1 MLFFPNNPQTA
12 AGGFQKSEE
21 IAIDILVFFGVGAS
35 KKGGFRPLQGQ
46 AMDDR
51 DDGDAGE
58 TAVPSD
64 ISILADLLQILGP
77 YQSQGLPLTEL
88 HEKLPAHLA
97 HLAGSIDVTRNWLQR
112 YPQIIQLT
120 GPKGEEKVVLA
131 LAKAGPPS
139 PNDKPPPPA
148 QQAPPPPVPPMPA
161 PVHGMPSWPQMPHGW
176 PAPPGPVMG
185 MTDEKMMNGYGY
197 GMGMAQQTMNI
208 SKDNGNAI
216 VGDDDNSNPSS
227 VQLRGLPFRASVED
241 VKGFLGDHVN
251 YLNPEKK
258 PNICLLSN
266 RDGRPSGFARVFF
279 VSPQAAHKCKDALHR
294 KQMGDRYVEVL
305 ASDRSRG
312 RKNKAGGANV
322 EEKEQVQ
329 QTPLDAATEQ
339 AEKERVLSECRDH
352 LSAPGRQQTLLSM
365 LGIALTDPARN
376 YLRRANLGLKHF
388 LARFPNEFRV
398 EGPKGCEKVIW
409 QNPDGLCYNLQENA
423 APHPAPHPRT
433 VPEEEPSTPDTRL
446 MSPTRAPPSGSHFIA
461 TPSDWGTPQVNSGSM
476 GMDFQFPGTWPPYS
490 FPPWQPQWMPWMEN
504 GSNAVSSKKKINKPP
519 GAEANSAISRSHAH
533 LHPQS
538 HPFAEESSQELK
550 DASVEV
556 DKSGVAAL
564 RLRGLPFSVTVQDV
578 LTFFA
583 QHNVADTIHDGPNS
597 AKLLPKANGRPSGQA
612 VVQMRSRRD
621 ADVAQKALNH
631 QYVGGRYIE
640 VFVYGNEDKEEL
652 GMGLGGAHE
661 AAWSEWSNSY
671 SNASP
676 WWGNMG
682 NMQGPYQNEAEA
694 KDGIWD
700 ALIMQAMLP
709 LSQQSVPSPFPI
721 SEGSSK
727 PTLQV

>member
-1 MLFFPNNPQTA
+1 M
-12 AGGFQKSEE
+12 
-21 IAIDILVFFGVGAS
+21 
-35 KKGGFRPLQGQ
+35 
-46 AMDDR
+46 
-51 DDGDAGE
+51 
-58 TAVPSD
+58 
-64 ISILADLLQILGP
+64 
-77 YQSQGLPLTEL
+77 
-88 HEKLPAHLA
+88 
-97 HLAGSIDVTRNWLQR
+97 
-112 YPQIIQLT
+112 
-120 GPKGEEKVVLA
+120 
-131 LAKAGPPS
+131 
-139 PNDKPPPPA
+139 
-148 QQAPPPPVPPMPA
+148 
-161 PVHGMPSWPQMPHGW
+161 
-176 PAPPGPVMG
+176 
-185 MTDEKMMNGYGY
+185 
-197 GMGMAQQTMNI
+197 
-208 SKDNGNAI
+208 
-216 VGDDDNSNPSS
+216 
-227 VQLRGLPFRASVED
+227 ED

-694 KDGIWD
+694 KDGSWD

>member
-1 MLFFPNNPQTA
+1 
-12 AGGFQKSEE
+12 
-21 IAIDILVFFGVGAS
+21 
-35 KKGGFRPLQGQ
+35 
-46 AMDDR
+46 MDDR

-148 QQAPPPPVPPMPA
+148 QEAPPPPVPPMPA
-161 PVHGMPSWPQMPHGW
+161 VHGMPSCPQMPHGW

-423 APHPAPHPRT
+423 PAPPAPHPRT

-504 GSNAVSSKKKINKPP
+504 GSNAVSSKKKINKPS

-694 KDGIWD
+694 KDGSWD

>member
-1 MLFFPNNPQTA
+1 
-12 AGGFQKSEE
+12 
-21 IAIDILVFFGVGAS
+21 
-35 KKGGFRPLQGQ
+35 
-46 AMDDR
+46 MDDR
-51 DDGDAGE
+51 DDEKTD
-58 TAVPSD
+58 VPSD

-77 YQSQGLPLTEL
+77 FQSQGLPLAEL
-88 HEKLPAHLA
+88 HDKLPAHLA
-97 HLAGSIDVTRNWLQR
+97 HLAGSVDVTRNWLQR

-120 GPKGEEKVVLA
+120 GPKGEEQVVLA
-131 LAKAGPPS
+131 LAKGPPPS
-139 PNDKPPPPA
+139 PPKEKAPA
-148 QQAPPPPVPPMPA
+148 PAPVQQVQAAPVPPNI
-161 PVHGMPSWPQMPHGW
+161 PSWPTMPHGW

-185 MTDEKMMNGYGY
+185 SDDKMLNGYGGY
-197 GMGMAQQTMNI
+197 GYQMGMGMPQQMVNM
-208 SKDNGNAI
+208 SSGNGNAV
-216 VGDDDNSNPSS
+216 VGDEDSSNPSS
-227 VQLRGLPFRASVED
+227 VQLRGLPFRASTED
-241 VKGFLGDHVN
+241 VRTFLGEHAN
-251 YLNPEKK
+251 YLSTEKN

-279 VSPQAAHKCKDALHR
+279 TSPQAAHKCKDALHR

-305 ASDRSRG
+305 ASDRNRSR
-312 RKNKAGGANV
+312 KKAQGLATTT
-322 EEKEQVQ
+322 EEKETVPA
-329 QTPLDAATEQ
+329 PLDAATEQ
-339 AEKERVLSECRDH
+339 AEKERVLSECREH
-352 LSAPGRQQTLLSM
+352 LSAPGRNQTLLSM

-409 QNPDGLCYNLQENA
+409 QNQDGFGEA
-423 APHPAPHPRT
+423 
-433 VPEEEPSTPDTRL
+433 EEPSTPTRL
-446 MSPTRAPPSGSHFIA
+446 MSPTRPPPSGGHFIA

-476 GMDFQFPGTWPPYS
+476 GSMGMDFPFPGNWPPYS
-490 FPPWQPQWMPWMEN
+490 GFPPWNQWMPWEQT
-504 GSNAVSSKKKINKPP
+504 AVSSKGKKINKPP
-519 GAEANSAISRSHAH
+519 PEAGTTLSRSHAH

-538 HPFAEESSQELK
+538 HPFAEENPELK
-550 DASVEV
+550 DEA

-621 ADVAQKALNH
+621 AEVAQKALNH

-640 VFVYGNEDKEEL
+640 VFVYGNEDDKDDLQPAPE
-652 GMGLGGAHE
+652 
-661 AAWSEWSNSY
+661 AWSEWSNSY
-671 SNASP
+671 ANAAP
-676 WWGNMG
+676 WAVQWGNMQAPF
-682 NMQGPYQNEAEA
+682 NQNEEA
-694 KDGIWD
+694 KDGSWD

-709 LSQQSVPSPFPI
+709 LSQPVPSPFPI